1 MNEIDGENE
10 VRRGWLRWLGTGLGL
25 LTLVILGLWTQ
36 RAPIAENFLGR
47 ELNRRGVAARYD
59 LAAIGL
65 RTQRIENIVLG
76 DPADPDLVARSV
88 EVDIA
93 FAGLTPRVAAVRADG
108 VRIRGS
114 LRNGILSL
122 GEVDKFRDSTST
134 APFSL
139 PDIVL
144 ALKDAR
150 MRLDTDAGAVGL
162 KLDGEGNLHS
172 GFRGRMAAVMPKARL
187 ADCGLVSGTAL
198 LNVAIRDGRP
208 HLSGPVGAG
217 AFACRSA
224 GVALAKPDA
233 RIDVT
238 LGQALDRWSGS
249 LAFDAQALKA
259 QDVVLGRPA
268 IRSSFEG
275 DARVTR
281 GQAKLRGHALT
292 IAGALA
298 QTVTLDAA
306 WSYAGGSAMTAKGMM
321 TARNVRPTGP
331 HPLRSAQ
338 AMTAGTPVGPLMDR
352 LSDAI
357 DAAGRDNLL
366 RSRFAFARKGTSGSL
381 ILDGTQFDAASGAR
395 VGMAPDSRVTM
406 AWGGA
411 GFDWALDGSL
421 KSEGGGLPRAAL
433 RLVRRPGGGMGGQLF
448 MDAYA
453 AAGARLTAEP
463 VRFTAAP
470 GGVTRF
476 STIVRLDGPLA
487 DGAIAGLVIPLE
499 GDVAAGRGVKINPR
513 CVPLSLA
520 RARYGDFS
528 VAGLRQ
534 TLCPIERGALLAY
547 GPQGM
552 RGGAEIRSLDIKGH
566 SGDSPMRLTA
576 DRARFALADGGFA
589 LANMALSI
597 GQAAS
602 PVRLTATGLTGRS
615 GAGGLN
621 GRLDGASARIGTV
634 PLLVEA
640 AEGAWGFT
648 SGVLT
653 LGGSLVLKDS
663 QAPDRFNPLSS
674 RDFVLTMSDGR
685 IRATGNLLTPRNS
698 ATVATVDIVHDL
710 SSGRGSADLKVPGLA
725 FNSTLQPEDVTRLAL
740 GVVANVEGRVT
751 GEGQV
756 LWTGDRVT
764 STGVFR
770 TSDANLAAAFGPVEG
785 LSGEIRFTDLIGLVS
800 APGQLVTMR
809 VVNPGVEVRDGV
821 VRYRLEPGQKVHIEG
836 GEWPFSGGRLA
847 LLPTTLDF
855 AADVDRYLT
864 FRVVGLDAGA
874 FIQTMELDNISATG
888 TFDGIMPLIFD
899 ADGGRIAGGVLVAR
913 QLGMPPLL
921 MPEGVLPTIPCDP
934 ARQSGVLSYVGPVS
948 NEQLGTFGK
957 LAFDALKNLQY
968 KCLTI
973 LMDGAL
979 DGEMVTN
986 VVFNGVNRGQVG
998 VAPVGLAS
1006 NFTGLP
1012 FIFNVRI
1019 SAPFRGLLGTAKS
1032 FIDPTILIRNSIG
1045 DSYQQKLREGLAVQ
1059 PAESDTVPN
1068 GEQK

>member
-1 MNEIDGENE
+1 MEDIDGENE
-10 VRRGWLRWLGTGLGL
+10 VRRGWLRWLGVGLGL

-47 ELNRRGVAARYD
+47 ELNRRGVEARYD

-76 DPADPDLVARSV
+76 DPADPDLTARSV

-93 FAGLTPRVAAVRADG
+93 FAGLTPQVAAVRADG
-108 VRIRGS
+108 VRMRGS

-122 GEVDKFRDSTST
+122 GEVDKFRDSKST

-150 MRLDTDAGAVGL
+150 MRLDTDAGVVGL
-162 KLDGEGNLHS
+162 KLDGKGNLHS
-172 GFRGRMAAVMPKARL
+172 GFRGRVAAVMPQARF
-187 ADCGLVSGTAL
+187 ADCGLVAGTAL
-198 LNVAIRDGRP
+198 LDLAIRDGRP
-208 HLSGPVGAG
+208 HLSGPIRGDAL
-217 AFACRSA
+217 ACRAA
-224 GVALAKPDA
+224 GVALAKPNA

-238 LGQALDRWSGS
+238 LGQALDRWSGN

-259 QDVVLGRPA
+259 QGAVLARPA

-275 DARVTR
+275 DARNTR
-281 GQAKLRGHALT
+281 GQAKVQGNALAV
-292 IAGALA
+292 AGALA
-298 QTVTLDAA
+298 QSVTLDAA
-306 WSYAGGSAMTAKGMM
+306 WSYAGGSAMTAKGML
-321 TARNVRPTGP
+321 TARDVRPTGP
-331 HPLRSAQ
+331 HPLRSAR
-338 AMTAGTPVGPLMDR
+338 ATTAGTPVGPLMAR

-357 DAAGRDNLL
+357 EAAGRDNML
-366 RSRFAFARKGTSGSL
+366 RSRFAFARAGTGDSL
-381 ILDGTQFDAASGAR
+381 VLDGAQFNASSGAR
-395 VGMAPDSRVTM
+395 VGLAPDSRVTL

-411 GFDWALDGSL
+411 GVDWALEGSL
-421 KSEGGGLPRAAL
+421 TSEGGGFPRAAL
-433 RLVRRPGGGMGGQLF
+433 RLARRPGGGLTGQLF
-448 MDAYA
+448 MDPYA

-476 STIVRLDGPLA
+476 STTVRLDGPLS
-487 DGAIAGLVIPLE
+487 DGAIRGLVVPLQGE
-499 GDVAAGRGVKINPR
+499 MAAGGGVKVNPR

-520 RARYGDFS
+520 QARFGGFS
-528 VAGLRQ
+528 VTGLRQ
-534 TLCPIERGALLAY
+534 TLCPTEGGALFAY

-552 RGGAEIRSLDIKGH
+552 RGGAEIRSLDIRGY
-566 SGDSPMRLTA
+566 SGESPMRLSA

-602 PVRLTATGLTGRS
+602 PVRLTAASLTGRS
-615 GAGGLN
+615 GPGGLN
-621 GRLDGASARIGTV
+621 GRMDGASARIATV

-640 AEGAWGFT
+640 AEGTWGFAG
-648 SGVLT
+648 GVLT
-653 LGGSLVLKDS
+653 LGGSLVLKDA
-663 QAPDRFNPLSS
+663 QVPDRFNPLIS
-674 RDFVLTMSDGR
+674 RDFAFVMRDGR
-685 IRATGNLLTPRNS
+685 IRATGSLLAPRNS
-698 ATVATVDIVHDL
+698 ATVATVLVAHDL
-710 SSGRGSADLKVPGLA
+710 SSGRGSADLKVPNLV
-725 FNSTLQPEDVTRLAL
+725 FNATLQPEDVTRLAL

-770 TSDANLAAAFGPVEG
+770 TDNANLAAAFGPVEG
-785 LSGEIRFTDLIGLVS
+785 LSGELRFTDLIGLVS
-800 APGQLVTMR
+800 APGQIVTMR

-821 VRYRLEPGQKVHIEG
+821 VRYRLEPGQKAHIEG
-836 GEWPFSGGRLA
+836 GEWPFSGGTLA

-855 AADVDRYLT
+855 SADVDRYLT
-864 FRVVGLDAGA
+864 FRVIGLDAGA

-899 ADGGRIAGGVLVAR
+899 ANGGRIAGGVLVAR
-913 QLGMPPLL
+913 QQGMPPLL

-934 ARQSGVLSYVGPVS
+934 ARQSGVLSYIGPVS

-986 VVFNGVNRGQVG
+986 VVFNGVNRGQIG
-998 VAPVGLAS
+998 VAPAGLAR

-1019 SAPFRGLLGTAKS
+1019 AAPFRGLLGTAKS
-1032 FIDPTILIRNSIG
+1032 LIDPTILIRNSIG

-1059 PAESDTVPN
+1059 PTESDTVPN